1 MISPVKIILLIVVV
15 AAVYLASRI
24 FRKGVEQGEATAS
37 KKDGK
42 GGTKDNAQTD
52 LVKCPECDTF
62 VASLE
67 DHSCKR

>member
-1 MISPVKIILLIVVV
+1 MISPVKIILLVVVV

-24 FRKGVEQGEATAS
+24 FRKGVEEGEAKAS
-37 KKDGK
+37 KKGEKVDSK
-42 GGTKDNAQTD
+42 KSDQTD
-52 LVKCPECDTF
+52 LIKCPECDTF